1 MKKFTLSIL
10 ILLLASALLFAAGA
24 KETQDT
30 GALISYTDDLDR
42 TISIPESTSSIAP
55 SGNVSQ
61 MALYAL
67 APETLAG
74 WSSKLST
81 EAKALF
87 LSEVSDKPV
96 FGTFY
101 GKKANLNK
109 EALMASG
116 AEFVLDVGD
125 IKPSKEA
132 MTEDLD
138 KLSSE
143 IGMPV
148 IFLSGALDDYPSL
161 FEKMG
166 KLLGK
171 ETEAKKLSE
180 FAKEALKHGMEM
192 RNDEKRRISVYYS
205 VSDDGLEAVESG
217 SSHSEVLD
225 YVGVE
230 NVVPKTFSSA
240 NGLVSLESIYEWN
253 PDAILLTSEAA
264 YETVMSDKAWSV
276 LDAVKNKRVY
286 LLSAT
291 PYPLIDRPTSIQRLL
306 GIYLI
311 DALLYGNVDLAVE
324 KTIEYYELFYHYSL
338 DNDEAMS
345 ILGLK

>member
-10 ILLLASALLFAAGA
+10 ILLLASALLFAAGV
-24 KETQDT
+24 KETQVT

-42 TISIPESTSSIAP
+42 TISIPESASSIAP

-116 AEFVLDVGD
+116 AEFVLDIGD

-132 MTEDLD
+132 MTDDLD

-148 IFLSGALDDYPSL
+148 IFLSGDLDGYPIL
-161 FEKMG
+161 FEKLG
-166 KLLGK
+166 TLLGK
-171 ETEAKKLSE
+171 ESQAKLLSD
-180 FAKEALKHGMEM
+180 FANEALLYGRKMNQDPTKTT
-192 RNDEKRRISVYYS
+192 RVYYS

-217 SSHSEVLD
+217 SVHNEVLE
-225 YVGVE
+225 YVGIE
-230 NVVPKTFSSA
+230 NVVPKSFSSA
-240 NGLVSLESIYEWN
+240 NGLVSLESLYKWN
-253 PDAILLTSEAA
+253 PEAILLTSEAA

-286 LLSAT
+286 LLSAN

>member
-10 ILLLASALLFAAGA
+10 ILLLASALLFASGA
-24 KETQDT
+24 KETQAT

-42 TISIPESTSSIAP
+42 TISIPESASSIAP

-116 AEFVLDVGD
+116 AQFVLDVGD

-132 MTEDLD
+132 MTENLD

-148 IFLSGALDDYPSL
+148 IFLYGALDDYPSL

-180 FAKEALKHGMEM
+180 FAKEALEHGMEM
-192 RNDEKRRISVYYS
+192 QNDEKRRISVYYS

-240 NGLVSLESIYEWN
+240 NGLVSLESLYKWN
-253 PDAILLTSEAA
+253 PEAILLTSEAA

-286 LLSAT
+286 LLSAN

-311 DALLYGNVDLAVE
+311 DALLYGNIDLAVE